1 MNAMT
6 WFDHETDSIW
16 SQPIGTALGGDFEG
30 VRLEMIPVNVVP
42 WATWKNE
49 HPDTL
54 VLTTELEFTYSSKDP
69 FESFRGNY
77 VVGVAVGD
85 LAKSYAFRT
94 VSKEV
99 VVNDRIGDLPVLVY
113 ANPDS
118 RSVHVFT
125 RVVDDI
131 ELVFEWVDGRVKD
144 RDTGTLWDPTKG
156 FAVEGPLKGK
166 LLRELPYSTAY
177 DWAWEDFY
185 PYTEVY
191 KP

>member
-1 MNAMT
+1 MR
-6 WFDHETDSIW
+6 
-16 SQPIGTALGGDFEG
+16 PTAFGLSRSGRHSAANSKAC

-185 PYTEVY
+185 PDTEVY

>member
-6 WFDHETDSIW
+6 WFDHETDSRW
-16 SQPIGTALGGDFEG
+16 SQPIGTALGGEFEG
-30 VRLEMIPVNVVP
+30 VRLEMIPVNLVP

-54 VLTTELEFTYSSKDP
+54 VLNTELEFTYSSKDP
-69 FESFRGNY
+69 FENFRGNY

-94 VSKEV
+94 VSQEV
-99 VVNDRIGDLPVLVY
+99 VVNDRIGDLPVMVY

-125 RVVDDI
+125 RVVDDM
-131 ELVFEWVDGRVKD
+131 ELVFEWVDGQVID
-144 RDTGTLWDPTKG
+144 RGTGTLWDPTKG
-156 FAVEGPLKGK
+156 FAVEGPLKGI

-185 PYTEVY
+185 PNTEVY